1 MHIVVVGAGAI
12 GSAIAAGLA
21 LARRDVTLV
30 ARGQRLKDILSRP
43 LELERG
49 GVVLRAAAPA
59 SSWPA
64 LARPADLAFLCT
76 KAGDL
81 ADALDRLAPRLAP
94 DATVVTLQNGV
105 EAHEHA
111 AARLPDAHVVA
122 GRVHGFFEVNGSRV
136 RHVGVPASILFGCT
150 HGDARVA
157 HAVVA
162 DILSD
167 SGFRAEAANDIL
179 RSLWEKLLIAAC
191 AGGVAAALDIP
202 AGQIFRRPA
211 GRSMLDQAMREV
223 VALAAARGIA
233 LDGTDV
239 KRVTDL
245 IAQFPPNAT
254 TSLQRDL
261 SVGRASE
268 YDALV
273 GAVLRM
279 AHAHAVPH
287 PVFAAI
293 DCAIRDRVEMPVAGH
308 AAARRCPASPIRLD
322 KCP

>member
-1 MHIVVVGAGAI
+1 MHVVVVGAGAI
-12 GSAIAAGLA
+12 GSAIAAALA
-21 LARRDVTLV
+21 LADRDVTLV

-49 GVVLRAAAPA
+49 GVVLHAAPPA
-59 SSWPA
+59 SSWPS

-122 GRVHGFFEVNGSRV
+122 GRVHGFFEVNGSCV

-150 HGDARVA
+150 HGDAHVA
-157 HAVVA
+157 HAAVGDA
-162 DILSD
+162 LLD
-167 SGFRAEAANDIL
+167 SGFEAKVADDIVRA
-179 RSLWEKLLIAAC
+179 LWEKLLIAAC

-202 AGQIFRRPA
+202 AGQIFRQPA
-211 GRSMLDQAMREV
+211 GRSMVDQAMREMV
-223 VALAAARGIA
+223 TLAAARGIA

-239 KRVTDL
+239 QRATDL

-261 SVGRASE
+261 SAGRASE
-268 YDALV
+268 YDALI

-279 AHAHAVPH
+279 AHAHAVPY
-287 PVFAAI
+287 PMFAAI
-293 DCAIRDRVEMPVAGH
+293 DCGIRDRVDILET
-308 AAARRCPASPIRLD
+308 
-322 KCP
+322 